1 MLARTGRR
9 TTRTASGIAK
19 CRSEHVEQREFVS
32 WFRKTYRPVRI
43 FAIPN
48 GEQRA
53 KTTGARLKAEGVSAG
68 VPDLYIPEWCV
79 WVEMKAVGGVVS
91 DKQADWHAYLR
102 SIGDTVFVCY
112 GAAAAMEDL
121 TAFAKAKALGPAL
134 TAGG

>member
-1 MLARTGRR
+1 MDTLSRVGPHRWR
-9 TTRTASGIAK
+9 
-19 CRSEHVEQREFVS
+19 
-32 WFRKTYRPVRI
+32 YRAD
-43 FAIPN
+43 F
-48 GEQRA
+48 
-53 KTTGARLKAEGVSAG
+53 
-68 VPDLYIPEWCV
+68 V

-121 TAFAKAKALGPAL
+121 TAFAKAKAFGPAL

>member
-1 MLARTGRR
+1 MPARIGRL
-9 TTRTASGIAK
+9 TTRIASATVK
-19 CRSEHVEQREFVS
+19 SRSEHVEQREFVS
-32 WFRKTYRPVRI
+32 WFRKTFRPARI

-68 VPDLYIPEWCV
+68 VPDLYIPGWRV

-91 DKQADWHAYLR
+91 DKQKDWHTYLR
-102 SIGDTVFVCY
+102 SVGDTVFVCY
-112 GAAAAMEDL
+112 GAAAAMEEL
-121 TAFAKAKALGPAL
+121 IAFAKAKALGAAS